1 MCRAAVWTVLALSLA
16 GCGGDK
22 PSTTLS
28 VTCAEGT
35 QLVGATS
42 IEVLGDLTNGRPVME
57 FPDPANPGKTGAIA
71 VPPRDPCK
79 ITGSGG

>member
-1 MCRAAVWTVLALSLA
+1 MRRAAAWTILALSLA
-16 GCGGDK
+16 DCGGGK

-35 QLVGATS
+35 QLLGATS
-42 IEVLGDLTNGRPVME
+42 IDVLGDLTNGRPVME

-71 VPPRDPCK
+71 VPPRDHCK
-79 ITGSGG
+79 ITASGG